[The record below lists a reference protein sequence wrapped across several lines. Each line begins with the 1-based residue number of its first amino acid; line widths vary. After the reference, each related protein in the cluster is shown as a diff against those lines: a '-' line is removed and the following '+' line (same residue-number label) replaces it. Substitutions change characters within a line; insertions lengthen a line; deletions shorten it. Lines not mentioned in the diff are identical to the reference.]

1 MLKAIAQALIAAAM
15 PELKKFL
22 ADQFD
27 EWMPKII
34 DAVVVSVTKTGMG
47 IAQAAATNTVDKV
60 TDLIP
65 GQVDDQLLDPII
77 GNIFDQLRQ
86 RGIIR

>member
-1 MLKAIAQALIAAAM
+1 MLKAIAQALIAALV
-15 PELKKFL
+15 PELKKFF
-22 ADQFD
+22 ADEFD
-27 EWMPKII
+27 QWMPKII
-34 DAVVVSVTKTGMG
+34 DAIVVSVTKTGLG
-47 IAQAAATNTVDKV
+47 IAEAAATQTVDKV

-65 GQVDDQLLDPII
+65 GQVDDQILDPIL